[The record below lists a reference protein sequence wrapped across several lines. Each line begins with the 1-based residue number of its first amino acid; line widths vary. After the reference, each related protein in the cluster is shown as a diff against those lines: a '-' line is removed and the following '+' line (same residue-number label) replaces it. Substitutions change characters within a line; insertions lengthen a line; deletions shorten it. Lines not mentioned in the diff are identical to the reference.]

1 LLIEVDVFMDDW
13 PNLTGDQFASDINE
27 IFIDQD
33 DFMFLMGLAVLLKF
47 GAQLL
52 KMIPHTT

>member
-1 LLIEVDVFMDDW
+1 MDDW